1 MSGAVRVLVADDQHL
16 FRESLAL
23 LINSGEDLTVVAEAT
38 TGEEAF
44 AQAVAQ
50 RPDVVLMDIRMPGG
64 DGIEATRRI
73 SAEPGLAG
81 TRVLVLS
88 MFELDEYVYS
98 ALRAGASG
106 FLLKDVR
113 PAELL
118 DAVRRTH
125 AGDSLFAPSILTRLV
140 EHYLDRPAPG
150 PRCTTGLGHLTPR
163 ETDILL
169 LVARGRSND
178 EIAQDLVLS
187 VKTVKTHIGNLLAKL
202 RARDRAQ
209 LVIAAYRGGLVVP

>member
-1 MSGAVRVLVADDQHL
+1 MSGAVRVLVADDQNL

-23 LINSGEDLTVVAEAT
+23 LIDSGEDLTVVAEAT
-38 TGEEAF
+38 TGEDAF
-44 AQAVAQ
+44 ARALAH

-106 FLLKDVR
+106 FLLKDAR

-140 EHYLDRPAPG
+140 EHYLDRPTPG
-150 PRCTTGLGHLTPR
+150 PARTVGLGHLTPR
-163 ETDILL
+163 ETDVLL